1 MYKYFF
7 LLITKRLLA
16 MTFGRPTMVNSTD
29 GTPVPSLIDDEYLRM
44 DGEGIQPK
52 AVNSRMGLFVYS
64 CRLFE
69 ILNDILSSFY
79 SVADSTDPVSESRLQ
94 DMVSEVLSFNRR
106 LDNFI
111 TSLPDY
117 LKTAQSSQVVIS
129 ERNNSTNLQQQV
141 LYCR

>member
-1 MYKYFF
+1 
-7 LLITKRLLA
+7 

>member
-1 MYKYFF
+1 
-7 LLITKRLLA
+7 
-16 MTFGRPTMVNSTD
+16 MTFGRPTMVNTSH
-29 GTPVPSLIDDEYLRM
+29 GTPVPSLIDDEYLRT

-52 AVNSRMGLFVYS
+52 GVNSQMSLFVYS

-79 SVADSTDPVSESRLQ
+79 AVDSSPDPVSQSRLQ
-94 DMVSEVLSFNRR
+94 DMVSEALSFNRR
-106 LDNFI
+106 LDDFI

-129 ERNNSTNLQQQV
+129 EKNNYTNLQQQV